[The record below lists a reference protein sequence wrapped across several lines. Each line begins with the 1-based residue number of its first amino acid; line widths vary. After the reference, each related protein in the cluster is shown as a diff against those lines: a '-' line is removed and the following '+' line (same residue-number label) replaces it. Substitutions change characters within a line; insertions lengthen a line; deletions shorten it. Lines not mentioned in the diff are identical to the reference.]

1 VLQALQPAT
10 GIPEAPI
17 TQSGV
22 RFPLD
27 FHLTDWLNERMP
39 PSADRLST
47 IFAALADPT
56 RRAILARLSEGGA
69 PVGELARPFDMS
81 APAISKHLRVLA
93 DAGLIERE
101 VNARWRICHL
111 RAEALHDAHD
121 WLGAYRRHWEGNLD
135 RLVEF
140 VERTHAAASAEGAPH
155 ATKAGGKKS

>member
-1 VLQALQPAT
+1 MPSS
-10 GIPEAPI
+10 PD
-17 TQSGV
+17 
-22 RFPLD
+22 PL
-27 FHLTDWLNERMP
+27 
-39 PSADRLST
+39 SA

-56 RRAILARLSEGGA
+56 RRAILARLAEGEA

-101 VNARWRICHL
+101 VSARWRICHL
-111 RAEALHDAHD
+111 RSDPLRDAHD

-140 VERTHAAASAEGAPH
+140 VERTHAADASEGKRGVTPVR
-155 ATKAGGKKS
+155 GKKS